1 MANKQAPLMMGNLN
15 TPATPNLMMGNMAMG
30 GRPPVGMP
38 PNRSMPGGG
47 YGGPYGPAYLDAMN
61 AHMQGRRVAG
71 YYDTD
76 VGLIMAELDRQD
88 KIDAGVNEVID
99 DLKYHYT
106 LGSWGG
112 RRPIDDILG
121 IPTKPPHDPDDV
133 YLPWHAPG
141 SGVKRVPTHRNP
153 RAK

>member
-1 MANKQAPLMMGNLN
+1 MAYKQAPPMMGNLN

-38 PNRSMPGGG
+38 PNRSMPPG
-47 YGGPYGPAYLDAMN
+47 YMPGYGPAIFNAMDAQ
-61 AHMQGRRVAG
+61 MQGRRQAG
-71 YYDTD
+71 YLDTD

-99 DLKYHYT
+99 DLQYHYT

-112 RRPIDDILG
+112 RRPIDWIRG
-121 IPTKPPHDPDDV
+121 EPTKPPHDPDSV
-133 YLPWHAPG
+133 YLPWHGPG